1 MGILESTGDGFG
13 LEGAGIVRRT
23 GRNVNMKAGD
33 RVMFIS
39 RGAFGTHVVV
49 SENLCEVIPDGLS
62 FEDAAAMPCVFATS
76 IHSLFNIGNLKK
88 GQVCLSSTIYTHWL
102 ASDCFLVCPHSQCLW
117 WDWHFRY
124 PAFPD
129 GWC

>member
-1 MGILESTGDGFG
+1 MGILESSGDGFG

-23 GRNVNMKAGD
+23 GPNVKDMKAGD

-39 RGAFGTHVVV
+39 RGTFGTQVVI

-88 GQVCLSSTIYTHWL
+88 GQVCYPPTIYTLWL
-102 ASDCFLVCPHSQCLW
+102 GSDGF
-117 WDWHFRY
+117 
-124 PAFPD
+124 
-129 GWC
+129 

>member
-1 MGILESTGDGFG
+1 MGILESSGDGFG

-23 GRNVNMKAGD
+23 GPNVEIKAGD

-49 SENLCEVIPDGLS
+49 SENLCEVIPDGVS

-76 IHSLFNIGNLKK
+76 IHALFNVGNLKK
-88 GQVCLSSTIYTHWL
+88 GQVRYSFAIYTRWL
-102 ASDCFLVCPHSQCLW
+102 GSD
-117 WDWHFRY
+117 
-124 PAFPD
+124 AF
-129 GWC
+129 